1 MPYAPY
7 HSALVIGLILIG
19 AGTVGVE
26 HYRAGPAEMEALPI
40 AWAALLLGF
49 LFAIGSSTGKLIAAG
64 PGSLLLL
71 GLWAGTI
78 GVGYL
83 AFTTDLETLTTPF
96 WVGPLSMAVLATLTH
111 LRSFD

>member
-1 MPYAPY
+1 M
-7 HSALVIGLILIG
+7 
-19 AGTVGVE
+19 
-26 HYRAGPAEMEALPI
+26 
-40 AWAALLLGF
+40 
-49 LFAIGSSTGKLIAAG
+49 
-64 PGSLLLL
+64 
-71 GLWAGTI
+71 I